1 MAIPATEI
9 LIEVIGG
16 VALLLW
22 GTRMVRT
29 GFQRAYGA
37 DLRRT
42 IRGATTNRFLAFLAG
57 IGVTGLLQSSTATA
71 LMTASFAG
79 RGLVGGAAALAVMLG
94 ADVGTTLVAQFL
106 SLKLGLLSPLLI
118 LGGVVVF
125 LTARVTRLRDLGR
138 VAIGLG
144 LMLLALRL
152 IFGASA
158 PMREADVVQAVVAAL
173 AGEPLLAVL
182 IAGLLTW
189 LAHSSLAMVLLVMSL
204 AATGAVPLVLAFLLV
219 LGANAGGAIPPLLV
233 STGPP
238 ARRVALGN
246 LLFRLI
252 GVAIAVP
259 LVAMAAPHIAEFD
272 PTPARQVVNFH
283 TAFNLCLAVVFIGLT
298 DLMAAVCKRI
308 LPDREVADDPSR
320 PRYLDRSS
328 LDEPTVALAG
338 AAREALRMGDVVESM
353 LVKSGEVLLT
363 DDRKLLDEVEQ
374 TDDVVD
380 ALHEELKLF
389 LAAVSRKE
397 LDDEQSRRCVELISF
412 TTNMEHIGD
421 IIDKNLME
429 LAAKKIRNR
438 LSFSDQGKAEIA
450 ELHNRV
456 VEHMRLGFSVFLSG
470 EVDMARRLL
479 EEKTQF
485 RDLERAAADNHMA
498 RLRSGRPETIETSSL
513 HLDILRDLKRIHS
526 HIASVA
532 YPILEQAG
540 ELRVSRLK
548 RPPSVESSRESDTSA
563 STRSGQ
569 SATKVS

>member
-1 MAIPATEI
+1 MVIPATEI

-42 IRGATTNRFLAFLAG
+42 IRAATTNRFLALLAG

-79 RGLVGGAAALAVMLG
+79 RSLITGAAALAVMLG

-106 SLKLGLLSPLLI
+106 SLKLGVLSPLLI

-125 LTARVTRLRDLGR
+125 LTSRATRLHDLGR

-152 IFGASA
+152 IVGASA
-158 PMREADVVQAVVAAL
+158 PMRDADVVQAVVTAL
-173 AGEPLLAVL
+173 AGEPVLAVL

-189 LAHSSLAMVLLVMSL
+189 LAHSSLAMVLLIMSL

-233 STGPP
+233 SIGPP

-252 GVAIAVP
+252 GVAVAIPLIA
-259 LVAMAAPHIAEFD
+259 MTAPYIAEFD
-272 PTPARQVVNFH
+272 PAPARQVVNFH

-298 DLMAAVCKRI
+298 DLMAAICKRI
-308 LPDREVADDPSR
+308 LPDREVAEDPSR

-363 DDRKLLDEVEQ
+363 DDRKLLDEVER

-389 LAAVSRKE
+389 LTAVSRKE
-397 LDDEQSRRCVELISF
+397 LDDEQSRRCVEIISF
-412 TTNMEHIGD
+412 TTNLEHIGD

-429 LAAKKIRNR
+429 LASKKIRNR
-438 LSFSDQGKAEIA
+438 LSFSAQGKAEIA

-470 EVDMARRLL
+470 EIDIARRLI

-498 RLRSGRPETIETSSL
+498 RLRSRQPETIETSSL

-532 YPILEQAG
+532 YPILEHAG

-548 RPPSVESSRESDTSA
+548 RPTVEPSRESDQSA

-569 SATKVS
+569 DAKKVS